1 MMGGFGGRE
10 LSRRMEGFEGPEGR
24 QGPPRW
30 MEGFEGREGR
40 QGPPQ
45 WMDGFEGREGRERP
59 QGVDGFQGRQR
70 PEMKRPAQ
78 NVPPRKA
85 EAGDRSIEARLTAL
99 EDQQAA
105 ILVALQEQQ
114 AAVMAALQQTNDLFN
129 ARLAAL
135 ERPQGGYEPLARQP
149 RPERG
154 PRELSSRIGRNPWHS
169 EDDPQDDD
177 RD

>member
-1 MMGGFGGRE
+1 
-10 LSRRMEGFEGPEGR
+10 
-24 QGPPRW
+24 
-30 MEGFEGREGR
+30 
-40 QGPPQ
+40 
-45 WMDGFEGREGRERP
+45 MDGFDGREGRERP
-59 QGVDGFQGRQR
+59 QGMDGFQWRQR
-70 PEMKRPAQ
+70 PEMKRPAPSA
-78 NVPPRKA
+78 PPKKSDRKA

-114 AAVMAALQQTNDLFN
+114 AAVMAALQQTNDLIN

-135 ERPQGGYEPLARQP
+135 ERPQGGYEPMARQP

-154 PRELSSRIGRNPWHS
+154 PRELSSRIGRNPWRS